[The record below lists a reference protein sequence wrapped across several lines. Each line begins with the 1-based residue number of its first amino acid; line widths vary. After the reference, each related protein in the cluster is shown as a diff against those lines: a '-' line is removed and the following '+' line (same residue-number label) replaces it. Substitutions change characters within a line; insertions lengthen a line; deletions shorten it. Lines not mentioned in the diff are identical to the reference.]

1 MKSWVNLDY
10 FMGAK
15 FVIRNG
21 VTGTYIHDTMSK
33 IKTFDTHAEAREY
46 IKKKGLNQHIYIV
59 EVM

>member
-1 MKSWVNLDY
+1 MKSLVNLDY

-21 VTGTYIHDTMSK
+21 VTGTYIHDTLFK
-33 IKTFDTHAEAREY
+33 IKSFKTHTDARAY
-46 IKKKGLNQHIYIV
+46 IVRRGLNQHIYMI